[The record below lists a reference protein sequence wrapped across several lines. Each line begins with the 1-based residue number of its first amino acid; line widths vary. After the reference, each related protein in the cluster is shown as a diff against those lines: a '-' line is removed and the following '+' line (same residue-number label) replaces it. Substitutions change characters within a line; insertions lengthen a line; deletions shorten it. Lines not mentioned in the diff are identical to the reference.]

1 MVTVTVRSFFHGSGY
16 GSAEPKI
23 VGSVVHYKEGL
34 ISTIGSCF
42 TCLSIKIKVQITYF
56 GMIDDTASVR

>member
-23 VGSVVHYKEGL
+23 LSSVVHYAHEK
-34 ISTIGSCF
+34 
-42 TCLSIKIKVQITYF
+42 
-56 GMIDDTASVR
+56 MIANGYDETDLEQAPSDKWVYDW